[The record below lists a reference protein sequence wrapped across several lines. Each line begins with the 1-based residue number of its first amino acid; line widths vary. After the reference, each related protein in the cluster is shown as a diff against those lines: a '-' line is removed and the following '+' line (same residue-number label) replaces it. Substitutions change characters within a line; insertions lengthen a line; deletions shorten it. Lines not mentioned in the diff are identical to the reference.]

1 MIPPLCRIRVPPTYR
16 PATQR
21 LPAGDS
27 PGACRKKERRGQMS
41 SPPTSD
47 RAVQVQAD
55 CEKPGMVALLHLI
68 DKRNK
73 NKSKNSQKKKQ
84 GFHDD
89 PPSDDIGLC
98 IGNLFGKTV
107 CPPGL
112 PHILSKSVPEIPVPL
127 SGAVAQGG
135 RAYKPSCISCR
146 MATKNRAKMVR
157 RKSSGF
163 MAILPVV

>member
-1 MIPPLCRIRVPPTYR
+1 
-16 PATQR
+16 
-21 LPAGDS
+21 
-27 PGACRKKERRGQMS
+27 MS

-98 IGNLFGKTV
+98 IGNLFGKNSL
-107 CPPGL
+107 PAGL
-112 PHILSKSVPEIPVPL
+112 ASHPIKVRAGN
-127 SGAVAQGG
+127 SGPAVRCG
-135 RAYKPSCISCR
+135 RAGWPCLQAQLHLVQDGDKKQSKNGQKKKQRFHGNPPCR
-146 MATKNRAKMVR
+146 VKLMFWRDPDFRSPLAGDNRSAFAAACVSFQPIYR
-157 RKSSGF
+157 
-163 MAILPVV
+163 

>member
-1 MIPPLCRIRVPPTYR
+1 
-16 PATQR
+16 
-21 LPAGDS
+21 
-27 PGACRKKERRGQMS
+27 MS

-84 GFHDD
+84 WFHGD
-89 PPSDDIGLC
+89 PPSDESGYVSVISSV
-98 IGNLFGKTV
+98 KTV

-112 PHILSKSVPEIPVPL
+112 HHILSKSVPEIPGP
-127 SGAVAQGG
+127 AVRRG
-135 RAYKPSCISCR
+135 RAGLPRLQAELHLVQNGDKEQSKNGQKKKQRFHGNPPCR
-146 MATKNRAKMVR
+146 VKIM
-157 RKSSGF
+157 
-163 MAILPVV
+163 